1 MTKNIGLF
9 WIKDD
14 FRINKNLALVE
25 ATKNHDCVV
34 AFYLYKKKKFENQ
47 EAQKWWISKSLEK
60 FEKKLNEYNI
70 NLQIIKTE
78 NYKSFFD
85 KLTNKKNFSI
95 YWNRTYEPN
104 YLKFDE
110 YLFKI
115 FKLKEIEFK
124 IFKGN
129 ILNDINEVKKSD
141 GSPFRVFTPF
151 WRSAEKFY
159 IEKIPTKEKKVRK
172 CKKNQMFFK
181 E

>member
-34 AFYLYKKKKFENQ
+34 AFTYTKKKKFENQ

-85 KLTNKKNFSI
+85 KLTNKK
-95 YWNRTYEPN
+95 
-104 YLKFDE
+104 
-110 YLFKI
+110 I
-115 FKLKEIEFK
+115 FQFIGIGPMNLI
-124 IFKGN
+124 I
-129 ILNDINEVKKSD
+129 
-141 GSPFRVFTPF
+141 
-151 WRSAEKFY
+151 
-159 IEKIPTKEKKVRK
+159 
-172 CKKNQMFFK
+172 
-181 E
+181 

>member
-1 MTKNIGLF
+1 MKIKRPKNGGSVNLF
-9 WIKDD
+9 
-14 FRINKNLALVE
+14 
-25 ATKNHDCVV
+25 
-34 AFYLYKKKKFENQ
+34 
-47 EAQKWWISKSLEK
+47 EK

-151 WRSAEKFY
+151 WRSAENLY
-159 IEKIPTKEKKVRK
+159 
-172 CKKNQMFFK
+172 
-181 E
+181 